1 MTIMDNY
8 FIHNRETGKL
18 ELHFDKAT
26 YDALTAAQKAEI
38 RGAFLWGRNSGCW
51 ISRAKEPHLSRPTR
65 IAESIGLTD
74 AGQEGERR
82 SFAEQM
88 EIKAE
93 RAERRAERFE
103 HRAGRLAERGQQLQK
118 PLNDMRGDTSFFT
131 QPNINT
137 SSGRAFTR
145 RRQRMFDACNK
156 GFELLRESDYWKE
169 RAAKA
174 SRAADQPQLKDKAF
188 VGRRINDC
196 ESRIRKLQKS
206 IEESEARLKRI
217 EAGESVKNWKGE
229 EMSASI
235 FERSIEADL
244 DTLEAELD
252 KLAFYQ
258 ERMDELGGVQF
269 SRDNIKPGYV
279 VNVKHYKNQVVV
291 STGPKNFTYKSP
303 GSAIVLTAS
312 YAEIM
317 KVVEAREAPV
327 ETHPFMVGERY
338 TGTRWNG
345 ETRRFEPLVYEIIKA
360 TEKTVTL
367 KAEGVKPFTRKPV
380 KKSWSDLNEW
390 YIKINDNIDGVWC
403 KQK

>member
-1 MTIMDNY
+1 MDNY

-137 SSGRAFTR
+137 ASGRAFTR
-145 RRQRMFDACNK
+145 RRQRMFDACSK

-217 EAGESVKNWKGE
+217 EAGESVIDRTGLLVVRGRGLCLVNALCGS
-229 EMSASI
+229 MPLNIA
-235 FERSIEADL
+235 AD
-244 DTLEAELD
+244 D
-252 KLAFYQ
+252 
-258 ERMDELGGVQF
+258 
-269 SRDNIKPGYV
+269 PGAAVSDV
-279 VNVKHYKNQVVV
+279 VSVDPHVGIHIAAAVKVITFGYAVTITVDPFPCIGRIAAVGPLPPVSVVV
-291 STGPKNFTYKSP
+291 LAPLADSCESCHRHHRGNCQ
-303 GSAIVLTAS
+303 GSQKGKKYFFHGQFIS
-312 YAEIM
+312 FP
-317 KVVEAREAPV
+317 APV
-327 ETHPFMVGERY
+327 
-338 TGTRWNG
+338 N
-345 ETRRFEPLVYEIIKA
+345 
-360 TEKTVTL
+360 
-367 KAEGVKPFTRKPV
+367 
-380 KKSWSDLNEW
+380 
-390 YIKINDNIDGVWC
+390 YI
-403 KQK
+403 

>member
-1 MTIMDNY
+1 MDNY
-8 FIHNRETGKL
+8 FVHNRETGKL
-18 ELHFDKAT
+18 ELHFDKAV
-26 YDALTAAQKAEI
+26 YDALTEAQKAEI
-38 RGAFLWGRNSGCW
+38 RGAFLWGRKSQCW

-65 IAESIGLTD
+65 IAQSLGLTD
-74 AGQEGERR
+74 AGREGERR

-88 EIKAE
+88 QIKAE
-93 RAERRAERFE
+93 RAERRAERYE
-103 HRAGRLAERGQQLQK
+103 HRAGKLAERGQQLQK

-137 SSGRAFTR
+137 AGGRAFTR
-145 RRQRMFDACNK
+145 RRQRMFDACNR

-174 SRAADQPQLKDKAF
+174 SRAADQPQLEDKAF

-196 ESRIRKLQKS
+196 ESKIRKLQKS
-206 IEESEARLKRI
+206 IEENEARLKRI
-217 EAGESVKNWKGE
+217 DAGEVVLNWKHE
-229 EMSASI
+229 PMSADI
-235 FERSIEADL
+235 FERFIENGL
-244 DTLEAELD
+244 DALEIELD

-258 ERMDELGGVQF
+258 ERMDALGGVQF

-279 VNVKHYKNQVVV
+279 VNVKHYKNQIVV
-291 STGPKNFTYKSP
+291 STGPKNFTYKQVGSP
-303 GSAIVLTAS
+303 IVLTAS
-312 YAEIM
+312 YAEIIS
-317 KVVEAREAPV
+317 VVEAREAPV
-327 ETHPFMVGERY
+327 EAHPFMVGERY
-338 TGTRWNG
+338 AGTRWNS
-345 ETRRFEPLVYEIIKA
+345 EARKFEPLVYEIIKV

-390 YIKINDNIDGVWC
+390 YIKVNDNIDGVWC